1 MMPRR
6 SLAHEGVE
14 GVRDGKPPGARGGIQ
29 ILGMVR
35 GEWLRLAPQ
44 AYGGGAGCWVI
55 AGTWPPPGV
64 SVASRLLLVC
74 SCSPGSLPL
83 LFPVSS
89 RLPLQSRWFLNA
101 ASSASSLLC
110 VSSRLPLQSR
120 GFLNA
125 ASSASSLLC
134 VTWRLPLQASSR
146 LRVASGVLGA
156 RGLASPGPNLGAK
169 ARLFASSLC
178 LWVPS
183 FSEWCLPFSRC
194 FCCSAF
200 LDISPLCSDW
210 AALHLCVPGVG
221 SRFTTI
227 SSFAHFC

>member
-1 MMPRR
+1 MG
-6 SLAHEGVE
+6 SS
-14 GVRDGKPPGARGGIQ
+14 
-29 ILGMVR
+29 
-35 GEWLRLAPQ
+35 
-44 AYGGGAGCWVI
+44 
-55 AGTWPPPGV
+55 PPPHMSLSYVDVREFFNFFVDARALSV
-64 SVASRLLLVC
+64 SVAGCLWIALGLFVSE
-74 SCSPGSLPL
+74 L
-83 LFPVSS
+83 LFGGRQGWGLGIPLPFLGCRIRRGSPRDCGWVLGSAGLGAWHPPALSWVPYTSRVSS
-89 RLPLQSRWFLNA
+89 RL
-101 ASSASSLLC
+101 C
-110 VSSRLPLQSR
+110 
-120 GFLNA
+120 
-125 ASSASSLLC
+125 
-134 VTWRLPLQASSR
+134 
-146 LRVASGVLGA
+146 VASGVLGA

-194 FCCSAF
+194 SCCSAF

>member
-1 MMPRR
+1 M
-6 SLAHEGVE
+6 
-14 GVRDGKPPGARGGIQ
+14 
-29 ILGMVR
+29 
-35 GEWLRLAPQ
+35 
-44 AYGGGAGCWVI
+44 
-55 AGTWPPPGV
+55 
-64 SVASRLLLVC
+64 
-74 SCSPGSLPL
+74 
-83 LFPVSS
+83 
-89 RLPLQSRWFLNA
+89 
-101 ASSASSLLC
+101 
-110 VSSRLPLQSR
+110 SSRLPLQSR

-146 LRVASGVLGA
+146 LCVASGVLGA

-200 LDISPLCSDW
+200 LDISPLSSDW
-210 AALHLCVPGVG
+210 AALSFVRSWCWLTLHNNFQFHAFLLSSHFLGFCVSCSCRRVCG
-221 SRFTTI
+221 SPVCCSASCLTCLLWCCYRC
-227 SSFAHFC
+227 S

>member
-1 MMPRR
+1 M
-6 SLAHEGVE
+6 SVDS
-14 GVRDGKPPGARGGIQ
+14 VRDGKTAGGPGRYTNTGHGTGGVASAGPPG
-29 ILGMVR
+29 VR
-35 GEWLRLAPQ
+35 
-44 AYGGGAGCWVI
+44 GGAGCWVI

-89 RLPLQSRWFLNA
+89 RLPLQSRGFLNA

-110 VSSRLPLQSR
+110 VSS
-120 GFLNA
+120 
-125 ASSASSLLC
+125 
-134 VTWRLPLQASSR
+134 RLPLQASSR

>member
-1 MMPRR
+1 MSLHGSGSRR
-6 SLAHEGVE
+6 LDFEHECGQCTMA
-14 GVRDGKPPGARGGIQ
+14 KPPGARGGIQ

-44 AYGGGAGCWVI
+44 AYGRGAGCWVI
-55 AGTWPPPGV
+55 AGTWPTPGV

-120 GFLNA
+120 GFLERGFFSFLASVRDLA
-125 ASSASSLLC
+125 APTAGIFA
-134 VTWRLPLQASSR
+134 T
-146 LRVASGVLGA
+146 A
-156 RGLASPGPNLGAK
+156 RGFRGPRGQGLGHPLAPNLGAK
-169 ARLFASSLC
+169 ARLFASSFC

-183 FSEWCLPFSRC
+183 FSEWCVSVAVRFWTSLP
-194 FCCSAF
+194 
-200 LDISPLCSDW
+200 
-210 AALHLCVPGVG
+210 
-221 SRFTTI
+221 
-227 SSFAHFC
+227 